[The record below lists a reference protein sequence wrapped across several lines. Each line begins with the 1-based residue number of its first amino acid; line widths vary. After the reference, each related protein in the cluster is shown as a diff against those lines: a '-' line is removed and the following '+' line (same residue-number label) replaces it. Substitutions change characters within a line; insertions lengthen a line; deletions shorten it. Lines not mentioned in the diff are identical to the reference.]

1 VVGKKLIDM
10 WLCVFVLDSNE
21 PRISAFDG
29 GPKPFSFS
37 LLWKVYKK
45 FHNLRHNL
53 GLGFFLEEKEQ
64 NPILK
69 PPNTSHLNTMDEGC

>member
-1 VVGKKLIDM
+1 MVGKKLIDRV
-10 WLCVFVLDSNE
+10 CVVVLDSNE
-21 PRISAFDG
+21 PRIPAFDG

-64 NPILK
+64 NQIIK
-69 PPNTSHLNTMDEGC
+69 TSQHVPP